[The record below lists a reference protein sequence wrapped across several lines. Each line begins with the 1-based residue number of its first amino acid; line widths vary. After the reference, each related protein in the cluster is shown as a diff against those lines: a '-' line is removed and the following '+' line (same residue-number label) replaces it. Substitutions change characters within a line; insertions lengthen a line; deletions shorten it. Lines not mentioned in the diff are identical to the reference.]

1 MRISYGRLRGSGYN
15 ARTGNNVSICPEGA
29 KRPNSHKKIKKFVGY
44 LPTYK
49 IFFFL
54 RLTTYRYCTV
64 GSDPVKNARTGSLIG
79 PETMIY
85 KLNILYRYYD
95 NCRLSISHTALNFYL
110 TSLKVRKNYKQF
122 RRYLVKNIPGMSK
135 SDQVRKH
142 RL

>member
-1 MRISYGRLRGSGYN
+1 MRCSGYI
-15 ARTGNNVSICPEGA
+15 THIPEIMYQYAQRAQKGLTA
-29 KRPNSHKKIKKFVGY
+29 TKKIKKFVGY

-110 TSLKVRKNYKQF
+110 TSLKVRKKLQT
-122 RRYLVKNIPGMSK
+122 VP
-135 SDQVRKH
+135 
-142 RL
+142 